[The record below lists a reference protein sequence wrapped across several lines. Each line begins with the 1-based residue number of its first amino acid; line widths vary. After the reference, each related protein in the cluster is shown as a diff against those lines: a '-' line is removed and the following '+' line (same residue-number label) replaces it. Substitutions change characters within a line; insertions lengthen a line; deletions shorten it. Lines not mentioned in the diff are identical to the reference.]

1 MLWEQRKYE
10 LGDFKVIQYQILKTI
25 LRIVRQTVR
34 RSTINILEVKGLM
47 YTFVKRKCQEM
58 IMNRCHQPKMWPFR
72 NWVEKW
78 LVQGSTWQTLRKQSW
93 LPCRK
98 INPCLYEWMASS
110 VHISPFRI
118 IFLYINVVYFFF
130 SSHCWVKETIVE
142 FPDFWSC
149 AGSLLQCHI
158 QGCYLRG
165 YPVWNNL
172 QSFINISPNIWRW
185 KREKWINSCCKFFL
199 TSCNLPY
206 CCSW

>member
-1 MLWEQRKYE
+1 MNCIRIVDEWPKQNFFLHIKQTCYENKEKYE

-34 RSTINILEVKGLM
+34 RSTIDILEVKGLM

-130 SSHCWVKETIVE
+130 LFT
-142 FPDFWSC
+142 
-149 AGSLLQCHI
+149 LL
-158 QGCYLRG
+158 G
-165 YPVWNNL
+165 
-172 QSFINISPNIWRW
+172 
-185 KREKWINSCCKFFL
+185 
-199 TSCNLPY
+199 
-206 CCSW
+206 

>member
-1 MLWEQRKYE
+1 MTKTEFLPTYQTDMLWEQRKYE

-34 RSTINILEVKGLM
+34 RSTIDILEVKGLM

-130 SSHCWVKETIVE
+130 LFT
-142 FPDFWSC
+142 
-149 AGSLLQCHI
+149 LL
-158 QGCYLRG
+158 G
-165 YPVWNNL
+165 
-172 QSFINISPNIWRW
+172 
-185 KREKWINSCCKFFL
+185 
-199 TSCNLPY
+199 
-206 CCSW
+206 